1 MVGVGPDYISSKT
14 IGATAL
20 SRLYFLAVN
29 RAFTGIRNAIR
40 SRFNAKAFSV
50 GK

>member
-1 MVGVGPDYISSKT
+1 MVGVGADYISSNTMEAK
-14 IGATAL
+14 AL
-20 SRLYFLAVN
+20 LGLYFLAVN

>member
-1 MVGVGPDYISSKT
+1 MIGMDADYISSK
-14 IGATAL
+14 IMADKAL
-20 SRLYFLAVN
+20 YGLYFLAVN